1 MYELYNCIL
10 SSTKIYNIVLSL
22 YENPK
27 IILEILL
34 ALIELTNRIDIFL
47 KMNAFRL
54 LDRWIFF
61 LFQWS

>member
-10 SSTKIYNIVLSL
+10 SSTKIYNIVLNL

-34 ALIELTNRIDIFL
+34 ALIELTTRIGIFL

-54 LDRWIFF
+54 LDR
-61 LFQWS
+61 